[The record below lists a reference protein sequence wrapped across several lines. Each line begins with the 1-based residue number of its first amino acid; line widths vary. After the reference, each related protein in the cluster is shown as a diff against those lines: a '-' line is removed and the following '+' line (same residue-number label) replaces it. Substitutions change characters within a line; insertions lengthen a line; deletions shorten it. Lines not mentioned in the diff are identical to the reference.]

1 MKKWMMFFASLIL
14 LVMSVGTPKSY
25 ARDKLTSATFDSVK
39 IYYGMGRAGF
49 TTGALHVTVLTPGE
63 VAYGV
68 YNTTGYIG
76 TDARVVSWTGSG
88 PAPTLT
94 LVDYSSTDNS
104 FCPGINTTLFR
115 CAYETFK
122 VTVQSDNYG
131 CPWIASFY
139 EVSDQHA
146 YGIYTGPTDHATA
159 CPTIQVTSFDISW
172 NENYVSHSK
181 ALQLQSNGSTI
192 TTTLSTYLMQDG
204 KLCDGSVFDNRGAYC
219 RVVSELLTFTSYGC
233 DKSTVTVS
241 PTRHPVT
248 DKQLHDIVVKVNT
261 SSRQPID
268 STCRFQY
275 VLNEL

>member
-25 ARDKLTSATFDSVK
+25 AWDKLTSATFDSVK

-159 CPTIQVTSFDISW
+159 CPTIPVTSFDISW

-204 KLCDGSVFDNRGAYC
+204 KLCDGSVFDTRGAYC

>member
-1 MKKWMMFFASLIL
+1 
-14 LVMSVGTPKSY
+14 
-25 ARDKLTSATFDSVK
+25 
-39 IYYGMGRAGF
+39 MGRAGF

-159 CPTIQVTSFDISW
+159 CPTIPVTSFDISW

>member
-39 IYYGMGRAGF
+39 IYYGLGRQGF
-49 TTGALHVTVLTPGE
+49 TRGALHVTVLTPGE

-94 LVDYSSTDNS
+94 LVDYNTTNNS
-104 FCPGINTTLFR
+104 FCPGINTTLFQ
-115 CAYETFK
+115 CGYETFK

-139 EVSDQHA
+139 EVSDQGA

-159 CPTIQVTSFDISW
+159 CPTIPVTSFDISW

-181 ALQLQSNGSTI
+181 ALQLRVNGSTI

-241 PTRHPVT
+241 PT
-248 DKQLHDIVVKVNT
+248 
-261 SSRQPID
+261 SS
-268 STCRFQY
+268 S
-275 VLNEL
+275 NG

>member
-1 MKKWMMFFASLIL
+1 
-14 LVMSVGTPKSY
+14 MSVGTPKSY

-39 IYYGMGRAGF
+39 IYYGLGRQGF
-49 TTGALHVTVLTPGE
+49 TRGALHVTVLTPGE

-94 LVDYSSTDNS
+94 LVDYNTTNNS
-104 FCPGINTTLFR
+104 FCPGINTTLFQ
-115 CAYETFK
+115 CGYETFK

-139 EVSDQHA
+139 EVSDQGA

-159 CPTIQVTSFDISW
+159 CPTIPVTSFDISW

>member
-1 MKKWMMFFASLIL
+1 
-14 LVMSVGTPKSY
+14 MSVGTPKSY

-49 TTGALHVTVLTPGE
+49 TTGALTCHCVNPGE

-76 TDARVVSWTGSG
+76 TDAVVSWTGSG

-104 FCPGINTTLFR
+104 FCHWINTTLFR

-159 CPTIQVTSFDISW
+159 CPTIPVTSFDISW

-204 KLCDGSVFDNRGAYC
+204 KLCDGSVFDNREHTAAWLPTGCVNLYP
-219 RVVSELLTFTSYGC
+219 YGC

>member
-25 ARDKLTSATFDSVK
+25 AVDKLTSATFDSVK

-49 TTGALHVTVLTPGE
+49 TTGALHVTVLTQGE

-104 FCPGINTTLFR
+104 FCHGINTTLFR

-159 CPTIQVTSFDISW
+159 CPTIPVTSFDISW

>member
-25 ARDKLTSATFDSVK
+25 ASATFDSVK

-159 CPTIQVTSFDISW
+159 CPTIPVTSFDISW